1 MQNLE
6 TDKRAFETLSW
17 HLAPKALFALLIL
30 VFLLT
35 NQYSL
40 HSLPATCLYF
50 YISHLEENTWPP
62 AAVYIVFDTASLS
75 IKKNS
80 HLKTRGQE
88 TDRQTRS
95 GNGTSQTR
103 TGQTQKSIHF
113 GLGKI
118 EKLREIRALSRK
130 KEKVDN
136 GSMAARRALPPK
148 KTGTEE
154 ISYSV
159 TGINDPRNLSQHATP
174 PHPSLTPLLT
184 RSNWHLSG
192 MLLLQVQRLFKWT
205 RYLIRRFPW
214 VAFFGVAL
222 R

>member
-1 MQNLE
+1 MESGIKRNEENRQRNFCVGKCRRARKKFCECQFQTQDGRQENLFQIRRMQNLE

-130 KEKVDN
+130 KGK
-136 GSMAARRALPPK
+136 GGQWLR
-148 KTGTEE
+148 G
-154 ISYSV
+154 
-159 TGINDPRNLSQHATP
+159 GATQEDW
-174 PHPSLTPLLT
+174 
-184 RSNWHLSG
+184 N
-192 MLLLQVQRLFKWT
+192 
-205 RYLIRRFPW
+205 
-214 VAFFGVAL
+214 
-222 R
+222 